1 MVYKAWLLRECL
13 INYRTPLGIKCR
25 CFITLMFLTCQVTL
39 QNLICRF
46 HILFWAR
53 KSMANVGGRTWKAVW
68 NFQASLFGLCFL
80 IEDILKWFV
89 KLSTGWDTWFVRV
102 CSDNPVLYSSR
113 YLLYPTIVFWLFLK
127 FIKNS
132 MNSFQPP
139 FLYLPNENY
148 YLLLFVFFSPLRFYY
163 TVSSWHFPTFLTT
176 RLMRIYLILDTWHMF
191 SISYLKYPW
200 DLSVTIAVVQR
211 SIMRLKECNNLLKF
225 KYSLD
230 QTQGFLI
237 LKPGHE
243 HFSSHLLSDSQI
255 LLFWFLFLHLHSCS
269 NFVVLKFL
277 WIKNHFENVV
287 NLWTYFS
294 EKCIQK

>member
-39 QNLICRF
+39 QNLIWRF

-53 KSMANVGGRTWKAVW
+53 KSMSNVGGRTWKAVW

-89 KLSTGWDTWFVRV
+89 KLTTGWDTWFVRI
-102 CSDNPVLYSSR
+102 CSDNLVLYSSR

-148 YLLLFVFFSPLRFYY
+148 YLLLFVFFPPSGSIIQFLPGI
-163 TVSSWHFPTFLTT
+163 FP
-176 RLMRIYLILDTWHMF
+176 
-191 SISYLKYPW
+191 
-200 DLSVTIAVVQR
+200 
-211 SIMRLKECNNLLKF
+211 
-225 KYSLD
+225 
-230 QTQGFLI
+230 
-237 LKPGHE
+237 
-243 HFSSHLLSDSQI
+243 
-255 LLFWFLFLHLHSCS
+255 LFWQL
-269 NFVVLKFL
+269 V
-277 WIKNHFENVV
+277 
-287 NLWTYFS
+287 
-294 EKCIQK
+294 